1 MLQHDILIV
10 GAGLA
15 GMRAAVAARLSG
27 AADIAVISKIHPLR
41 SHSGAAEG
49 GINAALT
56 PGDRWEDHAFDTVKG
71 SDYVGDQDAIELMCR
86 EAPAEIYWLEH
97 AGVLF
102 NRTPDGHLDVRNFG
116 GAGRPRTAFVAD
128 VTGHALLHT
137 LYEQL
142 VDAGVTVY
150 EEWFVTALAVE
161 AGICKGVIAME
172 IRTGEIQAIQAKA
185 VIVATGGNGRIYNGR
200 TTNAWTNTGDGMAA
214 AYRAGV
220 PLADMEY
227 VQFHPTTLKSNGV
240 LLTEGNRGEGGYL
253 INGAGDRFMKKT
265 APNFMELASRDVVSR
280 AIQTEIDE
288 GRGVDGCVFLDIRH
302 LGEAKIMEKL
312 PNTRE
317 LSLNFNGVDPVFAPT
332 PVRPGQHY
340 SMGGIKTDSNTE
352 TVVKG
357 LYAAGECA
365 CVSVHGANRL
375 GANSLLDTL
384 IFGRIAG
391 ERAVAY
397 CAETDFG
404 RFPEAMLTAE
414 EERLAGVM
422 RRTGSERLATIRNEM
437 GVSMA
442 EDMGIFRTGERM
454 QRELLKIRE
463 LRERIKQAPVEDK
476 GRVFNT
482 DLTGA
487 LELENMLL
495 LAETI
500 VVAGIDRTESRGAH
514 ERLDYPGRNDKDW
527 LKHTLVYAGEGGPR
541 LEYAP
546 VTMTHFEPMERHY

>member
-15 GMRAAVAARLSG
+15 GMRAAVAARLNGS
-27 AADIAVISKIHPLR
+27 ANIAVISKIHPLR

-56 PGDRWEDHAFDTVKG
+56 VGDRWEDHMFDTVKG
-71 SDYVGDQDAIELMCR
+71 SDYVGDQDAIEIMTR
-86 EAPAEIYWLEH
+86 EAPDEIYWLEH

-102 NRTPDGHLDVRNFG
+102 NRAGDGRLDVRNFG
-116 GAGRPRTAFVAD
+116 GAGRPRTAYVAD

-161 AGICKGVIAME
+161 GGVCKGVIALE
-172 IRTGEIQAIQAKA
+172 ILTGQLHAIQAKA
-185 VIVATGGNGRIYNGR
+185 VIMATGGNGRIYNGR
-200 TTNAWTNTGDGMAA
+200 TTNAWTNTGDGMAD
-214 AYRAGV
+214 AYRAGA

-240 LLTEGNRGEGGYL
+240 LLTEANRGEGGYL
-253 INGAGDRFMKKT
+253 LNAAGERFMKNY
-265 APNFMELASRDVVSR
+265 APKMLELASRDVVSR
-280 AIQTEIDE
+280 AETMEIE
-288 GRGVDGCVFLDIRH
+288 AGRGVEGCVLLDIRH

-317 LSLNFNGVDPVFAPT
+317 LSINFNGVDPVHDPT

-340 SMGGIKTDSNTE
+340 SMGGIKTNANGETE
-352 TVVKG
+352 IKG

-384 IFGRIAG
+384 IFGRISA
-391 ERAVAY
+391 EKALEYVAS
-397 CAETDFG
+397 TDFG
-404 RFPEAMLTAE
+404 RFPEAVLTRE
-414 EERLAGVM
+414 EERIAAVM
-422 RRTGSERLATIRNEM
+422 NRTGNERIATIRNEM
-437 GVSMA
+437 GTVMA
-442 EDMGIFRTGERM
+442 DDMGVFRTGERM
-454 QRELLKIRE
+454 QRCLNAIKELQ
-463 LRERIKQAPVEDK
+463 ERAKHAPIEDK
-476 GRVFNT
+476 GKVFNT

-500 VVAGIDRTESRGAH
+500 IVPGIDRTESRGAH
-514 ERLDYPGRNDKDW
+514 SRLDYPERNDKEW
-527 LKHTLVYAGEGGPR
+527 LKHTLVYYGEGGPR

-546 VTMTHFEPMERHY
+546 VSLTRFEPQVRSY

>member
-1 MLQHDILIV
+1 MQQHDILIV

-15 GMRAAVAARLSG
+15 GMRAAVAARQSSS
-27 AADIAVISKIHPLR
+27 ANIAVISKIHPLR

-56 PGDRWEDHAFDTVKG
+56 VGDKWEDHAFDTVKG
-71 SDYVGDQDAIELMCR
+71 SDYVGDQDAIELMCE

-102 NRTPDGHLDVRNFG
+102 NRTDDGHLDVRNFG

-142 VDAGVTVY
+142 IDAGVTVY
-150 EEWFVTALAVE
+150 EEWYVTSLAVE
-161 AGICKGVIAME
+161 NGVCKGVIALE
-172 IRTGEIQAIQAKA
+172 ILTGQLVPIQAKT
-185 VIVATGGNGRIYNGR
+185 VIMATGGNGRIYNGR
-200 TTNAWTNTGDGMAA
+200 TTNAWTNSGDGIAA
-214 AYRAGV
+214 AYRAGA

-253 INGAGDRFMKKT
+253 LNADGDRFMKKY

-280 AIQTEIDE
+280 AIQTEINE

-317 LSLNFNGVDPVFAPT
+317 LSLAFNGVDPVFAPT

-340 SMGGIKTDSNTE
+340 TMGGIKTNKFGE
-352 TVVKG
+352 TQIKG

-384 IFGRIAG
+384 IFGRISA
-391 ERAVAY
+391 ERALEYVATTEY
-397 CAETDFG
+397 G
-404 RFPEAMLTAE
+404 RFPEPVLTLE
-414 EERLAGVM
+414 EERIAAIM
-422 RRTGSERLATIRNEM
+422 SRTGSERLATIRNEM
-437 GVSMA
+437 GIAMA
-442 EDMGIFRTGERM
+442 EDMGIFRTEERM
-454 QRELLKIRE
+454 
-463 LRERIKQAPVEDK
+463 LRALATIKNLQERFRQAPVEDK
-476 GRVFNT
+476 GKVFNT

-495 LAETI
+495 QAEVI
-500 VVAGIDRTESRGAH
+500 IVAGIDRKESRGAH
-514 ERLDYPGRNDKDW
+514 ERLDYPGRNDAQW
-527 LKHTLVYAGEGGPR
+527 MKHTLAYYGEGGPR

-546 VTMTHFEPMERHY
+546 VTVTHFEPMERHY